1 MHVLRFRVA
10 QQRGDVRLG
19 GGGVKQVV
27 TAHDLVYKELAII
40 DDDGEV
46 VGPVTGLSLV
56 EVAAAFEYDVVDGP
70 RVRASVVVAHAPF
83 GHGGAQAQGGEAAFG
98 GELKA
103 LGFPLLLSEVSAGAG
118 VHSGL
123 DVGCA
128 GCFAD
133 VAAGAVAFV
142 DRQARQG
149 GLVQRPARGLVDHR
163 RVEIQPQ
170 RCQVLDLALG
180 RLGGGTLRI
189 DVLDAQVKFTAR
201 LAGEQ
206 PREHGGAQVSE
217 VQVAAWRGCVST
229 SAHGFRILRVS
240 YASTRSAYPVL
251 VAVFCAVFLISNITA
266 QKGVEIG
273 PLITDGAFFLFPIS
287 YVIGD
292 VIAEVYGFRAA
303 RRAVFT
309 GFGIAL
315 MGIVSFY
322 IAIWLPAA
330 DFYDAQ
336 DTFAS
341 VLGLLPRIVTASL
354 AGYVVGQLLNAWV
367 LQRMK
372 DRFGAGNLWARLIGS
387 TIVGEF
393 ADTLLFCAIAAAVIG
408 IDTPGQFVNY
418 VVVGFLWKTLME
430 VLVMPLTYAV
440 VAWVRRAEDAL

>member
-1 MHVLRFRVA
+1 M
-10 QQRGDVRLG
+10 
-19 GGGVKQVV
+19 
-27 TAHDLVYKELAII
+27 
-40 DDDGEV
+40 
-46 VGPVTGLSLV
+46 
-56 EVAAAFEYDVVDGP
+56 
-70 RVRASVVVAHAPF
+70 
-83 GHGGAQAQGGEAAFG
+83 
-98 GELKA
+98 
-103 LGFPLLLSEVSAGAG
+103 
-118 VHSGL
+118 
-123 DVGCA
+123 
-128 GCFAD
+128 
-133 VAAGAVAFV
+133 
-142 DRQARQG
+142 
-149 GLVQRPARGLVDHR
+149 
-163 RVEIQPQ
+163 
-170 RCQVLDLALG
+170 
-180 RLGGGTLRI
+180 
-189 DVLDAQVKFTAR
+189 
-201 LAGEQ
+201 
-206 PREHGGAQVSE
+206 
-217 VQVAAWRGCVST
+217 
-229 SAHGFRILRVS
+229 S